1 MKAKI
6 SELVIL
12 ETNVDDVD
20 VEILGNLFSALMPP
34 ALDVSIVPA
43 IMKKNRHGHIVRAI
57 CKKENSQALA
67 EKLME
72 ETGTTGVREL
82 VCDRWFFQE
91 TKIEKRKVKIN
102 GKQFEINFKI
112 SEHNEKPEWEDL
124 KKLSEKLKIPIRKLR
139 KEILRI

>member
-20 VEILGNLFSALMPP
+20 GEVLGNLFSALMPP
-34 ALDVSIVPA
+34 ALDISIIPA
-43 IMKKNRHGHIVRAI
+43 IMKKNRPGFVVRAI
-57 CKKENSQALA
+57 CKKSDSEKLA
-67 EKLME
+67 EKIME
-72 ETGTTGVREL
+72 ETGTTGVREI

-102 GKQFEINFKI
+102 GKQFEVNFKI
-112 SEHNEKPEWEDL
+112 SEHNEKPEWDDL
-124 KKLSEKLKIPIRKLR
+124 KKLSEELKISARKLR
-139 KEILRI
+139 QKIKAI